1 MPSPEPNRLL
11 IRFLGEPMAE
21 LAQAGD
27 PPEYALAFTPE
38 FLRAGHALSPL
49 NLPLQG
55 LGAEAVIYREGTTP
69 FPGGLPGLLAD
80 SLPDSWGAKLQRIAH
95 PGLTTLLGR
104 FAAVGDRGPGA
115 LTFEPMLES
124 EETTQKVR
132 LATLAEEANRISK
145 VPQILTSQEVD
156 RQLAAAGSSL
166 GGAHPK
172 TTAYLPEKAGIIAL
186 SEILLGGTPPAGA
199 WPCILKFSPEDD
211 EGGGAVEYAFAL
223 LAQRAGV
230 EMAACYLVHDGQRR
244 HFATARFDRL
254 RGDNGL
260 FARRH
265 VHTLSGML
273 HKRASDGQID
283 YEEFMRLS
291 RTLAGTPAAE
301 ECLRRGIFNL
311 LATNR
316 DDHGRNHAF
325 LYDEASRRWALSP
338 AYDLNPSV
346 FTVPAGLAWL
356 GRLEV
361 PTRFETIERL
371 AEIGGVSR
379 GRARE
384 VFDEVETAVGEWPL
398 IARQVEVPKAIWE
411 TWQQELNAQTK
422 QLRSDRRQN
431 GVRRRRQ
438 RGP

>member
-1 MPSPEPNRLL
+1 
-11 IRFLGEPMAE
+11 MAE
-21 LAQAGD
+21 LAQAGN

-38 FLRAGHALSPL
+38 FLRAGHDLSPL
-49 NLPLQG
+49 NLPIQG
-55 LGAEAVIYREGTTP
+55 LGTEALVFREGTTP

-95 PGLTTLLGR
+95 PGLTTLAGK
-104 FAAVGDRGPGA
+104 FAAVGNRGPGA
-115 LTFEPMLES
+115 LTFEPALEP
-124 EETTQKVR
+124 EETADSVR
-132 LATLAEEANRISK
+132 LATLAAEANRISSL
-145 VPQILTSQEVD
+145 PGILTAREVD
-156 RQLAAAGSSL
+156 RQLAKAGSSL
-166 GGAHPK
+166 GGVHPK
-172 TTAYLPEKAGIIAL
+172 TAAYLPEKAGIIAL
-186 SEILLGGTPPAGA
+186 SDILLGGTPPAGTS
-199 WPCILKFSPEDD
+199 PCILKFSPEDD

-223 LAQRAGV
+223 MAQRAGV
-230 EMAACYLVHDGQRR
+230 TIAPCYLVHDGQRR
-244 HFATARFDRL
+244 HFASARFDRL
-254 RGDNGL
+254 RGGDGL

-283 YEEFMRLS
+283 YEDFMRLA
-291 RTLAGTPAAE
+291 RTLAGAPAAE

-346 FTVPAGLAWL
+346 LTVPAGLAWL

-371 AEIGGVSR
+371 AEIGGISR

-384 VFDEVETAVGEWPL
+384 VFDEVECAVAEWPT
-398 IARQVEVPKAIWE
+398 IARQAEVPKAIVE
-411 TWQQELNAQTK
+411 TWHNEMNAQTSG
-422 QLRSDRRQN
+422 LRHSRRQKH
-431 GVRRRRQ
+431 
-438 RGP
+438 

>member
-21 LAQAGD
+21 LAQAGN

-38 FLRAGHALSPL
+38 FLKTGHDLSPL
-49 NLPLQG
+49 NLPSQS
-55 LGAEAVIYREGTTP
+55 LGAEALIYREGTTP

-80 SLPDSWGAKLQRIAH
+80 SLPDSWGAKLRRIAH
-95 PGLTTLLGR
+95 PGLTTLLGK
-104 FAAVGDRGPGA
+104 FAAVGSRGPGA
-115 LTFEPMLES
+115 LTFEPVLES
-124 EETTQKVR
+124 EETTERVR
-132 LATLAEEANRISK
+132 LATLAEEANRIFK
-145 VPQILTSQEVD
+145 IPEILTAQEVD
-156 RQLAAAGSSL
+156 RQLAKAGSSL

-186 SEILLGGTPPAGA
+186 SDILLGGTPPAGA

-223 LAQRAGV
+223 MAQRAGV
-230 EMAACYLVHDGQRR
+230 EMAPCYLVHDGQRR

-254 RGDNGL
+254 RGGDGM

-291 RTLAGTPAAE
+291 RTLAGAPAAE
-301 ECLRRGIFNL
+301 ECLRRGVFNL

-356 GRLEV
+356 GRLEI

-371 AEIGGVSR
+371 AEIGGVSQ
-379 GRARE
+379 GRTRE
-384 VFDEVETAVGEWPL
+384 VFDEVEAAVGEWPA
-398 IARQVEVPKAIWE
+398 IAKQVEVPKAIVE
-411 TWQQELNAQTK
+411 TWHKEMNVQTR

-431 GVRRRRQ
+431 GTKRRRST
-438 RGP
+438 